1 MEASRS
7 WPNAFGKRHQ
17 AAMTWP
23 QHDAS
28 PNCNPQQVSAVFS
41 SHKNQN
47 QDFDDSLGLFGS
59 QPIVQ
64 IWVWCTAGR
73 GTLPSF
79 FFFSTY
85 IYIILKYV
93 YFTLR
98 RACVTIL
105 FVFATFGWF
114 WHVIWTVSGHG
125 GSYCDGDRD
134 GLRRWDW
141 VEPEAIRLPICLCSG
156 CLGGRFPH
164 VFKLW

>member
-1 MEASRS
+1 MLSAKDIKQRWRDHSMMLAQTAILSKSQQYSAVTKIKIKILTILWDCLAPSPLSRS
-7 WPNAFGKRHQ
+7 GCGARLGEVPCQ
-17 AAMTWP
+17 
-23 QHDAS
+23 
-28 PNCNPQQVSAVFS
+28 VFS
-41 SHKNQN
+41 SFQH
-47 QDFDDSLGLFGS
+47 
-59 QPIVQ
+59 
-64 IWVWCTAGR
+64 
-73 GTLPSF
+73 
-79 FFFSTY
+79 

-105 FVFATFGWF
+105 FVFATFGRF